1 MVGLNLVEP
10 ETAPK
15 VIKPWDER
23 LDEEEFVESGVD
35 DEVSDICSS
44 DDFGSRK
51 SVGCA
56 SLRVPRS
63 DVRARRP
70 RRTG

>member
-1 MVGLNLVEP
+1 LNLVEP

-35 DEVSDICSS
+35 DEVSDSS
-44 DDFGSRK
+44 GLLDDLGWE
-51 SVGCA
+51 G
-56 SLRVPRS
+56 
-63 DVRARRP
+63 
-70 RRTG
+70 